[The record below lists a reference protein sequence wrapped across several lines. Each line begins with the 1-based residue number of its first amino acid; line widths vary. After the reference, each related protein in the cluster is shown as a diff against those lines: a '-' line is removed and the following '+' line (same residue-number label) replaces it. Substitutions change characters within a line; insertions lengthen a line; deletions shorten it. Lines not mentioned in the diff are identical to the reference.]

1 MAKSKPAGAATKDIA
16 VSDAFKS
23 FFVDE
28 LKDIY
33 WAEKH
38 LTKALPKMQKA
49 ATSKELAKS
58 FADHLVVTNK
68 QVNRLEQIFTLLDQK
83 AVAKKC
89 EAMAGLVKEGA
100 GIIEDTDKGTY
111 MRDVGLVLAAQKIE
125 HYEIATYGGLAQLAR
140 VMGNEKVAALLKETL
155 IEEKNA
161 DDMLTEL
168 AESGINEAATMEGMK
183 GEMKTA
189 ARGKT
194 LSKKVTK
201 KVATG

>member
-1 MAKSKPAGAATKDIA
+1 MAKTKSAAPAKKDIA
-16 VSDAFKS
+16 VSEKFKS

-68 QVNRLEQIFTLLDQK
+68 QIARLEQIFSLLGQK

-89 EAMAGLVKEGA
+89 DAMEGLVKEGA

-140 VMGNEKVAALLKETL
+140 VMGNEKIAGMLKDTL
-155 IEEKNA
+155 IEEKDA
-161 DDMLTEL
+161 DDMLTKL

-183 GEMKTA
+183 GETRQA

-201 KVATG
+201 KVSAA